1 MSSYIANRAIVVGA
15 GMAGLAAAG
24 ALSNHFEQVLVLDRD
39 EIPNEPAH
47 RAGTPQARHAHVL
60 LAGGLRALGELFP
73 GFTDSLTEAGAV
85 PIEFNRDFRIERP
98 GFDPFPQR
106 EFGIYMLASTRPA
119 LEFVTR
125 RRLAERRNV
134 ALRQNCRVQAII
146 ASPDGERVTGVRC
159 ETEGVTETHDADLVV
174 DASGRGNLT
183 RDCLLANGYDAPEE
197 TAIGMDAGYSTII
210 FNIPGEPPDFLG
222 VNHFATA
229 PDSGRGAVM
238 LPCEGNRWIVSLLG
252 MHGDKPPG
260 EWGDFLTYARSLR
273 TSTVYDV
280 ISNAEWGGEIHRY
293 ALPASVQRHFERL
306 ERFPGG
312 LLPIGDSM
320 CRFNPIFGQG
330 MSVGALEAVTLHEL
344 LSESPRED
352 NGLPTLASAWFAA
365 ASDLIKTPWSAAI
378 LDLMYPKTTGVRSPD
393 LENSFAFT
401 AALFRLAA
409 RDPEVH
415 RVFTE
420 VQQLLKPNSIFQDPE
435 LAERINA
442 EIAESR

>member
-1 MSSYIANRAIVVGA
+1 M
-15 GMAGLAAAG
+15 
-24 ALSNHFEQVLVLDRD
+24 
-39 EIPNEPAH
+39 PN
-47 RAGTPQARHAHVL
+47 G
-60 LAGGLRALGELFP
+60 
-73 GFTDSLTEAGAV
+73 
-85 PIEFNRDFRIERP
+85 
-98 GFDPFPQR
+98 
-106 EFGIYMLASTRPA
+106 
-119 LEFVTR
+119 
-125 RRLAERRNV
+125 
-134 ALRQNCRVQAII
+134 
-146 ASPDGERVTGVRC
+146 
-159 ETEGVTETHDADLVV
+159 
-174 DASGRGNLT
+174 
-183 RDCLLANGYDAPEE
+183 
-197 TAIGMDAGYSTII
+197 
-210 FNIPGEPPDFLG
+210 
-222 VNHFATA
+222 
-229 PDSGRGAVM
+229 
-238 LPCEGNRWIVSLLG
+238 
-252 MHGDKPPG
+252 
-260 EWGDFLTYARSLR
+260 
-273 TSTVYDV
+273 
-280 ISNAEWGGEIHRY
+280 GGEIHRY